1 MNTAQEH
8 NTATRLTL
16 PLATTPK
23 GFVAY
28 DITRE
33 GDDEYT
39 FLYKGPK
46 VQGATQFMCTVQY
59 EGPRR
64 LTDDELLNFC
74 DNSGAVINLNYRSH
88 FGGVVQPHGD
98 NTALVTVYI
107 D

>member
-1 MNTAQEH
+1 MNTIQEH

-16 PLATTPK
+16 PNTPT
-23 GFVAY
+23 GFTAY

-33 GDDEYT
+33 GDAEDT
-39 FLYKGPK
+39 ILYKGPK
-46 VQGATQFMCTVQY
+46 SQGAAQFTCSVIY
-59 EGPRR
+59 EGLRR